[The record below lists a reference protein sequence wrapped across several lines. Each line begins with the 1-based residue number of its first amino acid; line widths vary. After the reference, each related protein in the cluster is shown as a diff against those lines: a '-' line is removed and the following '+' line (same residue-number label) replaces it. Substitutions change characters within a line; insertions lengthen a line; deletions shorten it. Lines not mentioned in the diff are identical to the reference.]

1 MVLMNKIPLSKFSWT
16 PKELLATLLP
26 GYRPTKAKREAA
38 MTSIATS
45 LDEFM
50 AMTGCCEP
58 IPSEQLLA
66 VLIDHMIVTGGPNE
80 TLEFLAVGL
89 LSQVY
94 YQAIE
99 ESLPHE

>member
-45 LDEFM
+45 LDEFL
-50 AMTGCCEP
+50 ALTGCFEP

-66 VLIDHMIVTGGPNE
+66 VLIDHMIVTGENE
-80 TLEFLAVGL
+80 ALEFLAVGL